1 MGRLKIPIV
10 VVLRR
15 MMVMV
20 EEWMG
25 GEWATIENF

>member
-15 MMVMV
+15 MMVTV

-25 GEWATIENF
+25 GEWATTEKF